1 MLISKI
7 VSGGQTGVDCGAL
20 EAAVAL
26 GLEIGGWAPHGW
38 IAEDGTVPR
47 GVIVPHRNRT
57 RVLGGSPYGGRAG
70 ARPSQC
76 AAKMAAFSVNAAFQT
91 VQERFPSQEVI
102 QKARENIISRQKR
115 C

>member
-1 MLISKI
+1 MTAFCAILHKFQVKCRVIS
-7 VSGGQTGVDCGAL
+7 
-20 EAAVAL
+20 
-26 GLEIGGWAPHGW
+26 
-38 IAEDGTVPR
+38 PR

-57 RVLGGSPYGGRAG
+57 RVWGGSPYGGRAG

-76 AAKMAAFSVNAAFQT
+76 AAKMAAFPVNAAFQT

-102 QKARENIISRQKR
+102 QKAGENIISRQKR